1 MIQVAWDLLIEYFPT
16 LREFLWMGAPAIV
29 LAISYLYI
37 AGVLKKYKKWR
48 TGYSRKVFHFLV
60 FISASFV
67 QAKLELTGTIVFGTC
82 VSIVVFY
89 AIWKGDGHIL
99 YEAMAREKDAPRKT
113 YYIVMP
119 YLATLS
125 AGILGNIL
133 FTLDGAAIGYLA
145 TGFGDAVGEPFGTRF
160 GKHQYKVPS
169 LKDVVSYRSY
179 EGSTAVFVATF
190 IAILI
195 GTGLLSIPI
204 TGIICLKIV
213 LIALITTGV
222 EAVSPHGWDNFT
234 TQLSAAGLFY
244 FLFIF

>member
-1 MIQVAWDLLIEYFPT
+1 
-16 LREFLWMGAPAIV
+16 
-29 LAISYLYI
+29 
-37 AGVLKKYKKWR
+37 
-48 TGYSRKVFHFLV
+48 
-60 FISASFV
+60 
-67 QAKLELTGTIVFGTC
+67 
-82 VSIVVFY
+82 VVFY